1 MKNGGNYLVRRPFSS
16 VLIKQIFFDTIIPY
30 ALNQTSEHNEHSEFP
45 DKLLIINYG
54 CFNKEKIN
62 VRPYPFGNRG
72 KLMMGRKDDIHW
84 KVKFMNFKNYTEI
97 PLPVYMKS

>member
-1 MKNGGNYLVRRPFSS
+1 MLDRIHLG
-16 VLIKQIFFDTIIPY
+16 T
-30 ALNQTSEHNEHSEFP
+30 
-45 DKLLIINYG
+45 
-54 CFNKEKIN
+54 
-62 VRPYPFGNRG
+62 G